1 MKLKSI
7 VVIAC
12 AMLLLSL
19 FYVIFVDNQIVL
31 R

>member
-7 VVIAC
+7 VVIVC
-12 AMLLLSL
+12 AMLLFSL